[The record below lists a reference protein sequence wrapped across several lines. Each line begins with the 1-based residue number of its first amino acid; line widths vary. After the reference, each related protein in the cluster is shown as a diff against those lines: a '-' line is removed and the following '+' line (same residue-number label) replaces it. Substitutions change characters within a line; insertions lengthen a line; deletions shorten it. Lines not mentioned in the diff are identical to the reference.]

1 MFSRCRVGRGDLGG
15 VFSKQFVDCYCHH
28 SGSARYCSWVLA
40 DHYFFTTVR
49 QRFFAWSTRRRGEE
63 DAVGIDEREEREE
76 GEKEMHL
83 GLEL

>member
-1 MFSRCRVGRGDLGG
+1 L
-15 VFSKQFVDCYCHH
+15 
-28 SGSARYCSWVLA
+28 VLA
-40 DHYFFTTVR
+40 GHYFFATTI

-63 DAVGIDEREEREE
+63 DPLGIDEWEEREE